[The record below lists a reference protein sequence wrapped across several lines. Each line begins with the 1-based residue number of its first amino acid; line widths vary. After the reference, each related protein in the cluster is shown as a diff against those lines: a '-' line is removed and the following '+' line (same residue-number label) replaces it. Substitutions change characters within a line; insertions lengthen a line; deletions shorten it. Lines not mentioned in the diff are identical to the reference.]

1 MVKMIVDAIGDHCP
15 IPVVKTKKALGELNG
30 AGQIEVLVDNE
41 TAMKNVM
48 KMAKSSG
55 ASAKAEQISEREY
68 KVIITVEEKN
78 AAASG
83 NDQKGQTAGKESRAQ
98 AEGWM
103 KETGESDHN
112 PADDEGGT
120 EAENGNGSRIRGISE
135 AQSVSASSAGC
146 ADCIGTVV
154 AVSSDKMGSGN
165 DELGAVLMKSFFFA
179 ETQLDA
185 LPDKILFYNGGA
197 KLTAEDS
204 DCLEDIRLLEKEGVE
219 ILTCGTCLD
228 FYGLKEK
235 LAVGAVTNMYTIA
248 EILQNAVSV
257 VSP

>member
-1 MVKMIVDAIGDHCP
+1 MVKMTVDAMGDHCP
-15 IPVVKTKKALGELNG
+15 IPVVKTKKALGKLQG

-55 ASAKAEQISEREY
+55 ASAESEKISDREY
-68 KVIITVEEKN
+68 KVMITVEEKN
-78 AAASG
+78 AAVSES
-83 NDQKGQTAGKESRAQ
+83 DQKGQTAGKESRAQ
-98 AEGWM
+98 A
-103 KETGESDHN
+103 
-112 PADDEGGT
+112 
-120 EAENGNGSRIRGISE
+120 AENGSNSS
-135 AQSVSASSAGC
+135 AQGMNKVQLSSAGC
-146 ADCIGTVV
+146 ATCIGTVV

-179 ETQLDA
+179 ETQLDT

-197 KLTAEDS
+197 KLTVEGS
-204 DCLEDIRLLEKEGVE
+204 DCLEDIRILEKEGVE

>member
-1 MVKMIVDAIGDHCP
+1 MVKMTVDAMGDHCP
-15 IPVVKTKKALGELNG
+15 IPVVKTKKALGKLQG

-55 ASAKAEQISEREY
+55 ASAESEKISDREY
-68 KVIITVEEKN
+68 KVMITVEEKN
-78 AAASG
+78 AAVSES
-83 NDQKGQTAGKESRAQ
+83 DQKGQTAGKESRAQ
-98 AEGWM
+98 AEGGG
-103 KETGESDHN
+103 KEAGESDHN
-112 PADDEGGT
+112 PA
-120 EAENGNGSRIRGISE
+120 AENGSNS
-135 AQSVSASSAGC
+135 SAHGMNKVQLSSAGC
-146 ADCIGTVV
+146 ATCIGTVV

-179 ETQLDA
+179 ETQLDT

-197 KLTAEDS
+197 KLTVEGS
-204 DCLEDIRLLEKEGVE
+204 DCLEDIRILEKEGVE

>member
-1 MVKMIVDAIGDHCP
+1 MVKMTVDAMGEHCP
-15 IPVVKTKKALGELNG
+15 IPVVKTKKALGKLQG

-55 ASAKAEQISEREY
+55 ASAESEKISDTQY
-68 KVIITVEEKN
+68 
-78 AAASG
+78 
-83 NDQKGQTAGKESRAQ
+83 KESRAQ
-98 AEGWM
+98 AEGGG
-103 KETGESDHN
+103 KEAGESDHN
-112 PADDEGGT
+112 PA
-120 EAENGNGSRIRGISE
+120 AENGSNSS
-135 AQSVSASSAGC
+135 AQGMNKVQLSSAGC
-146 ADCIGTVV
+146 ATCIGTVV

-179 ETQLDA
+179 ETQLDT

-197 KLTAEDS
+197 KLTVEGS
-204 DCLEDIRLLEKEGVE
+204 DCLEDIRILEKEGVE